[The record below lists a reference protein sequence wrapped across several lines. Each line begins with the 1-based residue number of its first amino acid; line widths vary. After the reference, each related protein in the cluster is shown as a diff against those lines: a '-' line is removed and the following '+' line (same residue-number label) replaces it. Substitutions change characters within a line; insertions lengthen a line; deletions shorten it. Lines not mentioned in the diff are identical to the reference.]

1 MTADDPAMRPDIDLQ
16 DDGILGARE
25 VVEGLAAPRT
35 TTRIGGKDNV
45 LDDDWEVGIVT
56 PFWPWLARLLTSGPT
71 RWCLGRVCER
81 GRRFGRGGRFCL
93 STEELLL
100 AEANEGLQPLVLGL
114 EFGLAFEGAAMH
126 ALPRGGLSPGLKLLL
141 QSRANRTR
149 ALRNGR
155 SRADGAGRRI
165 GLR

>member
-1 MTADDPAMRPDIDLQ
+1 MTGPAFFSSIFPQPGDPTR
-16 DDGILGARE
+16 GIYCWRLCQALAETCE
-25 VVEGLAAPRT
+25 VRVMSP
-35 TTRIGGKDNV
+35 
-45 LDDDWEVGIVT
+45 
-56 PFWPWLARLLTSGPT
+56 WPWLARLLTSGPT
-71 RWCLGRVCER
+71 RRCLGRVCER

-100 AEANEGLQPLVLGL
+100 AEANECLQSLDLGL
-114 EFGLAFEGAAMH
+114 EFGLAFEGAAVH
-126 ALPRGGLSPGLKLLL
+126 ALPIGGLPPGLELLL

-149 ALRNGR
+149 ALRDGR